1 MQAAIKCLSERIAG
15 GGGSRLPNGENHNEY
30 EHKRKVLFV
39 SSSVAVDAI
48 VLVEVR
54 FRPAAYIQI

>member
-1 MQAAIKCLSERIAG
+1 MQAAIKCLSERMG
-15 GGGSRLPNGENHNEY
+15 EGGGSRLPNWKNHNEY

-48 VLVEVR
+48 VLVEV
-54 FRPAAYIQI
+54 